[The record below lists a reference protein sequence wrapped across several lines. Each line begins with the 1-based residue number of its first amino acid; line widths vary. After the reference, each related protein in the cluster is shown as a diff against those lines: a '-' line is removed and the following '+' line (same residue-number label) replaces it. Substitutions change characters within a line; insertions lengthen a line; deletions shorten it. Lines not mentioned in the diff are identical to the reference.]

1 MRISIVGQELRTQ
14 ARRYVL
20 VGASMLLGVVGV
32 VGIALANSVA
42 SDMLVAQEEQLNGRE
57 ATFEAEIR
65 TADDSPGATQSA
77 RALPL
82 FEQLRQ
88 SAGRG
93 LDGLT
98 VEIELPLKAA
108 STDQARDLLPGAAL
122 TSHWSVG
129 DPTSIRRM
137 PVLEGETAVDGCF
150 PGQVMLNQVAKAE
163 TGAVLGDVLVLTLE
177 SPNQPRRVVVT
188 AIVADGQSQ
197 PNLYAPWSTLECAY
211 PDLATLDDAV
221 IRMVASPSSLS
232 TLQQLLAEPL
242 SARGLAVEGSLHR
255 VDTVASV
262 RTQIE
267 TLSRIF
273 TACAVL
279 LLVVSALGIASVG
292 LASVSERARE
302 LVVRRAF
309 GATRGAIFIQVILGA
324 LIVGTIVGL
333 VAFAIAIAGTYLL
346 LPALIPAATSIV
358 APPFPLVAGLTGVA
372 AALLTSLIGGAAP
385 AIKATRIPIAQALRD

>member
-1 MRISIVGQELRTQ
+1 MRISIVAQELRTQ
-14 ARRYVL
+14 ARRYAL
-20 VGASMLLGVVGV
+20 VGVSMLLGVVGV

-65 TADDSPGATQSA
+65 AGDDASGA
-77 RALPL
+77 ALDALGHPL

-88 SAGRG
+88 SAGPG
-93 LDGLT
+93 LEGLT
-98 VEIELPLKAA
+98 VEISLPAKVA
-108 STDQARDLLPGAAL
+108 SADQARDLVPGVAL
-122 TSHWSVG
+122 TSHWVIG

-137 PVLEGETAVDGCF
+137 PVLDGDLPEELCF
-150 PGQVMLNQVAKAE
+150 PGQVMLNQAAKAA
-163 TGAVLGDVLVLTLE
+163 TGAGLGDVLVLTLD
-177 SPNQPRRVVVT
+177 SPHQPRRVVVT
-188 AIVADGQSQ
+188 SIVADGESQ
-197 PNLYAPWSTLECAY
+197 PNVYAPWSTLECAF
-211 PDLATLDDAV
+211 PELATLDDAV
-221 IRMVASPSSLS
+221 IRLVAPARSLS
-232 TLQQLLAEPL
+232 TLQQLVAAPLAD
-242 SARGLAVEGSLHR
+242 RGLAVEGSLHR

-267 TLSRIF
+267 TLSQIF

-309 GATRGAIFIQVILGA
+309 GATRGAIFVQVILGA

-333 VAFAIAIAGTYLL
+333 VAFALAIAGTYLL

-358 APPFPLVAGLTGVA
+358 APPFPVFASLAGVA

-385 AIKATRIPIAQALRD
+385 AIKATRLPIAHALRD

>member
-1 MRISIVGQELRTQ
+1 
-14 ARRYVL
+14 
-20 VGASMLLGVVGV
+20 
-32 VGIALANSVA
+32 
-42 SDMLVAQEEQLNGRE
+42 
-57 ATFEAEIR
+57 
-65 TADDSPGATQSA
+65 
-77 RALPL
+77 
-82 FEQLRQ
+82 
-88 SAGRG
+88 
-93 LDGLT
+93 
-98 VEIELPLKAA
+98 
-108 STDQARDLLPGAAL
+108 
-122 TSHWSVG
+122 
-129 DPTSIRRM
+129 
-137 PVLEGETAVDGCF
+137 
-150 PGQVMLNQVAKAE
+150 MLNQVAKAE